1 MAETGAMSWI
11 CCCCCFWCSS
21 ARPALVDDD
30 VWLALLL
37 LPKWNEDD
45 EEGDPRRELLQLP
58 DAIADAGAH
67 YYYYYN
73 LAPVATLAVL
83 WVASVV
89 VAGEIHLSHSRLT
102 LEMRSPP
109 PGRGSWV
116 DVTRGGAGAGAW
128 QQENQ
133 EEVPWKRSNGNTRRI
148 KWHVAEMRRVITA
161 AVACLGFLIV
171 PRLRVLSLSHL

>member
-11 CCCCCFWCSS
+11 CCCCCFWCFWCSS

-58 DAIADAGAH
+58 DAIAAAGAH

-73 LAPVATLAVL
+73 LAPVAILFCVR

-116 DVTRGGAGAGAW
+116 VSRRDPRWSRSRSMTAGEPGGGAMKK
-128 QQENQ
+128 E
-133 EEVPWKRSNGNTRRI
+133 
-148 KWHVAEMRRVITA
+148 
-161 AVACLGFLIV
+161 
-171 PRLRVLSLSHL
+171 